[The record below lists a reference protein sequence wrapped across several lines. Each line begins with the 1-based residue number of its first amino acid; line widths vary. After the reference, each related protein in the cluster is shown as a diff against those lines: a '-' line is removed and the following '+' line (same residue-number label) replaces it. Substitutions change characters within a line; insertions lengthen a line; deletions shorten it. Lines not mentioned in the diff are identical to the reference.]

1 MGWAMDNLDPL
12 NHRDLPA
19 PNPNGDES
27 AGFGPGGTIRY
38 IGNFHKSLPHNEFGE
53 VDPPAAYQ
61 ALQAALPDLP
71 MGPGDLEHVPPGP
84 LSHPAQAALNR
95 DPTGGGHIERAAT
108 LNNPQSGYSRERV
121 GPEPEQ
127 LNMPPPPRV
136 LSASAAAEFTELY
149 WMALQRDVSLELLES
164 DDNDATAIA
173 ELKDVFTR
181 GINDV
186 SDPGRLRL
194 GLDLPTENGH
204 LSLNKHTLY
213 RCGLKDEDQGP
224 LVSQFFLHDV
234 PFGTFTVVQKQF
246 PYAPGLDYLTD
257 HRNWLLAQ
265 NTGYDRFGRSYSSDN
280 DFGDNHAAY
289 EAKGAVQRRI
299 GSMRDLARFVNK
311 DALHEA
317 YFNAALLL
325 SNWKAKVDAGNP
337 YRDLLKRQG
346 AFGTL
351 GDPNLLA
358 LVSEVA
364 TRALQ
369 VVWRQKWIINRRLRP
384 EAYGG
389 LMQMQRLGYDG
400 GSGSVTRAYGLPDW
414 VFETEAA
421 QAILNQRHERGEA
434 DAYFLPMAF
443 TAGSPTHPA
452 HGAGHAT
459 VAGACVTVLKAWY
472 QEDDLIAPM
481 IRASS
486 HPQTRAKLDVLQ
498 PKKTVGDLPAYA
510 GGDEGAMTVGGELN
524 KIASNVAMGR
534 SMGGVHW
541 RTDNTRSLR
550 LGEQVATMMLVRHIA
565 DYSETPVSMTYTN
578 FDRHEVRIDKTGVR
592 VTGDPALQALYDS
605 ILP

>member
-1 MGWAMDNLDPL
+1 MDDLYSLDHWALS
-12 NHRDLPA
+12 A

-27 AGFGPGGTIRY
+27 AGFGRGGTIRF
-38 IGNFHKSLPHNEFGE
+38 IGNFHKSLPHNKFGE
-53 VDPPAAYQ
+53 IDPPAAYE
-61 ALQAALPDLP
+61 ALRAALPDLP
-71 MGPGDLEHVPPGP
+71 HGPGDLEHVPAGP
-84 LSHPAQAALNR
+84 LSDPAQAPLNR
-95 DPTGGGHIERAAT
+95 DPTGGSHIDQAAT
-108 LNNPQSGYSRERV
+108 LNDPQCGYSRERV

-149 WMALQRDVSLELLES
+149 WMALQRDVSLELLET
-164 DDNDATAIA
+164 DDNGASAVA
-173 ELKDVFTR
+173 ELKEVFTR
-181 GINDV
+181 GLNDV

-194 GLDLPTENGH
+194 GLDLPVENNQ
-204 LSLNKHTLY
+204 LRLDKHTLY

-224 LVSQFFLHDV
+224 FVSQFFLHDV

-246 PYAPGLDYLTD
+246 PYASGLDYLTD

-265 NTGYDRFGRSYSSDN
+265 NTGYDRFGRSYSGDN

-289 EAKGAVQRRI
+289 EANGTVQRRI
-299 GSMRDLARFVNK
+299 GTMRDLARFVNK

-337 YRDLLKRQG
+337 YRDLYKRQG

-389 LMQMQRLGYDG
+389 LMQMQRLGFDD
-400 GSGSVTRAYGLPDW
+400 GSGPETRPYGLPDW

-421 QAILNQRHERGEA
+421 QAILNQRRERHEAE
-434 DAYFLPMAF
+434 AYFLPVAF

-452 HGAGHAT
+452 YGAGHAT
-459 VAGACVTVLKAWY
+459 VAGACVTVLKAWF
-472 QEDDLIAPM
+472 QEDDPIAPM
-481 IRASS
+481 IKAAT

-498 PKKTVGDLPAYA
+498 PKKTLGDLPVYA
-510 GGDEGAMTVGGELN
+510 GGDERAMTVGGELN

-550 LGEQVATMMLVRHIA
+550 LGEQVATVMLARHIA
-565 DYSETPVSMTYTN
+565 DYSETPVNMTYTN
-578 FDRHEVRIDKTGVR
+578 FDRHQVKIDKSGVY